1 MKLYMVRHGSTSW
14 NEIGL
19 MQGCSDISLSEIGI
33 MQVNKVKEKLKNV
46 DFDICI
52 SSPLRRTKETAKIIV
67 GDKCNIIDDDLLL
80 ERGMGIFEGKMH
92 DEYAKLNYWDYDL
105 NNDENGVEPVKKIFN
120 RTKLFLEKIKEKYKD
135 KTVLIVSHAATIR
148 CIHYNIVGYDN
159 KTRFLNFKPQTAE
172 VYEYDI

>member
-1 MKLYMVRHGSTSW
+1 MKLYMVRHGSTPW

-67 GDKCNIIDDDLLL
+67 GGKCNIIDDDLLL

-120 RTKLFLEKIKEKYKD
+120 RTKLFLEKIEEKYKD

-159 KTRFLNFKPQTAE
+159 KTRFLDFKPQTAE

>member
-1 MKLYMVRHGSTSW
+1 MKLYMVRHGSTPW

-19 MQGCSDISLSEIGI
+19 MQGCSDISLSEKGI
-33 MQVNKVKEKLKNV
+33 KEVNEVKEKLKKV
-46 DFDICI
+46 KFDICI
-52 SSPLRRTKETAKIIV
+52 SSPLKRTKETANIIV
-67 GDKCNIIDDDLLL
+67 DGKCSIIIDDLLL

-92 DEYAKLNYWDYDL
+92 NEYAKLNYWDYDL
-105 NNDENGVEPVKKIFN
+105 NNNSNGVEPVKDILN
-120 RTKLFLEKIKEKYKD
+120 RTKLFLEKISNKYKD

-159 KTRFLNFKPQTAE
+159 KTKFLDFKPQNAV

>member
-1 MKLYMVRHGSTSW
+1 
-14 NEIGL
+14 
-19 MQGCSDISLSEIGI
+19 
-33 MQVNKVKEKLKNV
+33 
-46 DFDICI
+46 
-52 SSPLRRTKETAKIIV
+52 
-67 GDKCNIIDDDLLL
+67 
-80 ERGMGIFEGKMH
+80 MGIFEGKMH

-159 KTRFLNFKPQTAE
+159 KTRFLDFKPQTAE